1 MAEFASVAQV
11 ATLTGATVT
20 PTTRLL
26 AAQAVELAS
35 GLIEDTLDER
45 VDISARDL
53 YFLRLAC
60 AYQAAWLNAQPDYLT
75 RDAASSVAQDGQ
87 SATGAHGDWLTLS
100 PLARKA
106 TKRLS
111 WRGTRNL
118 ATGSSSARAA
128 QLAALG
134 DDALAWRPI

>member
-1 MAEFASVAQV
+1 LS
-11 ATLTGATVT
+11 
-20 PTTRLL
+20 
-26 AAQAVELAS
+26 
-35 GLIEDTLDER
+35 
-45 VDISARDL
+45 
-53 YFLRLAC
+53 LAC
-60 AYQAAWLNAQPDYLT
+60 SYQAAWLNAQPDYLT
-75 RDAASSVAQDGQ
+75 RDAVSSAAQDGQ

-118 ATGSSSARAA
+118 STGAGASREAR
-128 QLAALG
+128 LAALG